1 MKSFRKQLSH
11 EDRGVALVMAM
22 GVALIGISVA
32 AIVITLV
39 IVAANDSGR
48 DRLRTTEVHSAEGA
62 VDATMA
68 ELEMAAPCPGPSF
81 NPLGSPLRY
90 GSGSQATDV
99 TVVIDYYNDSSP
111 DPLPCDDGKL
121 EGVPNRAVVTAT
133 SVGVQEVQGIQPERN
148 VQIEVGLT
156 PNESNGVTA
165 AIFAANSFGYNANLQ
180 VVPAAGGSADVWLDK
195 GNWLCTGASGG
206 KGGVVIDGS
215 LYVPDGT
222 LEIRKG
228 CDIHGDVWVRNGLT
242 LASDTVIGGSVTVY
256 SGNVTHSGFTVGS
269 NVLVGGDEVGSGD
282 IVAPG
287 TVEFNANQATI
298 PYYTPGG
305 LPKIEY
311 PTADSILNDWTGF
324 VEKDLEDFNG
334 GDCGVNGTV
343 TLGGSAA
350 SPEKQLYDLRGCDP
364 LDLKSKADL
373 QICEDTALFVSGVK
387 SSSPYK
393 VGSCDGEKHQFW
405 MIVPYTPNTGNMD
418 LNKGSVEFDGN
429 ITSFWYAPAG
439 LTMQTH
445 STFYGKIFGG
455 TLDLKNDGNYNFV
468 DVGVP
473 GVDLAQG
480 TAAQFS
486 GFRVELL
493 SKREVS

>member
-1 MKSFRKQLSH
+1 MKSFRKPLSRD
-11 EDRGVALVMAM
+11 DRGVALVMAM

-68 ELEMAAPCPGPSF
+68 ELEMSAPCPGPSF

-99 TVVIDYYNDSSP
+99 TVVIEYYNDSSP
-111 DPLPCDDGKL
+111 DPLPCDDGKV
-121 EGVPNRAVVTAT
+121 EGEPNRAIVTAT
-133 SVGVQEVQGIQPERN
+133 SVGVNEVEGIQPERN

-165 AIFAANSFGYNANLQ
+165 AIFAGNSLQYNANLQ
-180 VVPAAGGSADVWLDK
+180 VVPAAGDSADVWLDK
-195 GNWLCTGASGG
+195 GNWLCAAASGG
-206 KGGVVIDGS
+206 MGGVEVDGS

-228 CDIHGDVWVRNGLT
+228 CNIHGDVWVRNGLT
-242 LASDTVIGGSVTVY
+242 LASNTVIGGSVTVY
-256 SGNVTHSGFTVGS
+256 SGNVAHSGFTVGS
-269 NVLVGGDEVGSGD
+269 NVLAGGDEVGSGA
-282 IVAPG
+282 IIAPG

-298 PYYTPGG
+298 PYYTPVG

-311 PTADSILNDWTGF
+311 PTTSTALAEWTGF
-324 VEKDLEDFNG
+324 VEKKLSDFNG
-334 GDCGVNGTV
+334 GSCTVNGTL
-343 TLGGSAA
+343 TLGGSAT
-350 SPEKQLYDLRGCDP
+350 SPQKQLYDLRGCNP
-364 LDLKSKADL
+364 LDLKSKTDI

-393 VGSCDGEKHQFW
+393 IGSCDGKKHKFW
-405 MIVPYTPNTGNMD
+405 MIVPYTPDTGNMD

-429 ITSFWYAPAG
+429 IESFWYAPAG

-445 STFYGKIFGG
+445 STFYGQIYGG
-455 TLDLKNDGNYNFV
+455 NLDLKNDGNYNFV

-473 GVDLAQG
+473 GVDLAKG
-480 TAAQFS
+480 TAAQTS
-486 GFRVELL
+486 GFRVELF